1 LSEPSRHRPQVFGNL
16 WAKEAGANTVPRP
29 RCGCLEPQYG
39 NVKWSELQIHSEEQ
53 DTACAGWQRLNE
65 LIDDAARDGRE
76 EFSPGPEMTPTQW
89 TQITILPPSI
99 ARLKS
104 VKHFILYGSSLV
116 RIPPEIGEMT
126 ALENFT
132 PYTSYRLHWFPYEIR
147 RCNNLKRSTI
157 STRALYGNYT
167 YRSPFPRLPQIDP
180 AYLPTRCSVCDSSL
194 VNVTPRQ
201 LWISLLIGTDVVP
214 LLVHAC
220 SDECVANLPTPP
232 ADYVRYPHTG
242 GLDLVQPDPEL
253 WVPRRAT

>member
-116 RIPPEIGEMT
+116 RIPPEIVSPS
-126 ALENFT
+126 LV
-132 PYTSYRLHWFPYEIR
+132 SIR
-147 RCNNLKRSTI
+147 
-157 STRALYGNYT
+157 
-167 YRSPFPRLPQIDP
+167 DP
-180 AYLPTRCSVCDSSL
+180 AMQKLEAQHNQHASVIRKLHVQIAVPTVAANRSRLSPDTLQCLRFVPGKRHAKTIVDFASDWYGCGSSACACLFGRVRGESPDSASRL
-194 VNVTPRQ
+194 RS
-201 LWISLLIGTDVVP
+201 IS
-214 LLVHAC
+214 A
-220 SDECVANLPTPP
+220 
-232 ADYVRYPHTG
+232 Y
-242 GLDLVQPDPEL
+242 
-253 WVPRRAT
+253 RRA